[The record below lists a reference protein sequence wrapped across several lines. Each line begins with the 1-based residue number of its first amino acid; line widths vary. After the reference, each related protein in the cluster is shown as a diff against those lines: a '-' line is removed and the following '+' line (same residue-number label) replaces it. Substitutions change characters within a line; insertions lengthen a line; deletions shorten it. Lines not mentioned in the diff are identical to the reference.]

1 MIDVTQPAK
10 IGTSPAIYTRTD
22 SLGADVAL
30 YYCVQD
36 SLEIHPFKLD
46 GTPYT
51 ALEITGL
58 GLSGS
63 ESPAPLVN
71 AQSSVDVLYLVN
83 RRGAYSVVRD
93 LDGPS
98 GEAKLLGNLPDGIVR
113 VSIATENGAP
123 VAVVDAEVMDVD
135 STLT

>member
-22 SLGADVAL
+22 SLGADVAV

-51 ALEITGL
+51 AAEILTL
-58 GLSGS
+58 GLAGS
-63 ESPAPLVN
+63 ESPHPLVN
-71 AQSSVDVLYLVN
+71 AQSAVDVLYLVN
-83 RRGAYSVVRD
+83 RRGAYSVVRS
-93 LDGPS
+93 LDGPA
-98 GEAKLLGNLPDGIVR
+98 GEAKLLGTPPDGLVR
-113 VSIATENGAP
+113 VSIATENGVP
-123 VAVVDAEVMDVD
+123 TAVVDTEVMDVD
-135 STLT
+135 QALA

>member
-51 ALEITGL
+51 AAEIVTL

-63 ESPAPLVN
+63 ESPSPLVN
-71 AQSSVDVLYLVN
+71 AQSSVDVVYLVN

-93 LDGPS
+93 LEGPA
-98 GEAKLLGNLPDGIVR
+98 GEAKLLGVMPEGLIR
-113 VSIATENGAP
+113 VSITTEDGTP
-123 VAVVDAEVMDVD
+123 VAVADTEVMDVGQAL
-135 STLT
+135 S